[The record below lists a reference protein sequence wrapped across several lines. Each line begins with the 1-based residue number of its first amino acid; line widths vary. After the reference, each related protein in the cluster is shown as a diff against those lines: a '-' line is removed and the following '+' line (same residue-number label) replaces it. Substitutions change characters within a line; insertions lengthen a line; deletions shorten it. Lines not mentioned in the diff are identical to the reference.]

1 MTQRFTLGKQHHSSA
16 QRQGNHAGMSETEWR
31 KATKFGAIDIGW
43 IIMCAGMCLGA
54 GIVFLPIQ
62 VGLSGLVVF
71 LFAAL
76 AGYVVSYQYQRLYL
90 DVLAEAPICED
101 FAGIISGYLG
111 KNWGVFL
118 GALYFLLTAMLLFLY
133 STAITNDSASFLV
146 TFDVTEKRLSDSIW
160 YGLCIVSFLVLIA
173 SRGEKLV
180 MKVSSGMVLTKAAV
194 IGILGLVMIPQW
206 DIANVFMPAD
216 WPYVARNFAVM
227 LPFIAMSIGFFP
239 CLGPIVIYFRS
250 QGLPKTAAHYRAARI
265 FNITYGVLV
274 GLIVFFTISFNLALS
289 HDQAVQ
295 AYSANIS
302 ALALA
307 AQNMD
312 GAVVKILNLILNIFA
327 VVTAY
332 FAMFL
337 SFRDSCVGITMN
349 ILRRMMPEDRIN
361 RTLIKYGLS
370 IFCVAICW
378 GVIALNA
385 PVLKFM
391 PILGCLIGIISC
403 FLPVYVVLKV
413 DMFKK
418 YRDWQL
424 IPIFIIGVVLFIS
437 PFISI

>member
-1 MTQRFTLGKQHHSSA
+1 MSQGSFLGNIFSSSSEKYA
-16 QRQGNHAGMSETEWR
+16 DAAGMSIEEWR
-31 KATKFGAIDIGW
+31 KATKFGAIDVGW
-43 IIMCAGMCLGA
+43 IIMCIGMCLGA

-71 LFAAL
+71 ILVAIV
-76 AGYVVSYQYQRLYL
+76 GYIVSYQNQKLYL

-111 KNWGVFL
+111 KNWGFFL
-118 GALYFLLTAMLLFLY
+118 GILYFIFTAMLLFLY

-146 TFDVTEKRLSDSIW
+146 TFGVTETPLSQNVF
-160 YGLCIVSFLVLIA
+160 YGLGIICFLVLIA
-173 SRGEKLV
+173 SQGEKLL
-180 MKVSSGMVLTKAAV
+180 MKVSSGMVFTKAAV
-194 IGILGLVMIPQW
+194 IAILGLIMIPQW
-206 DIANVFMPAD
+206 DLANVLIPPDFT
-216 WPYVARNFAVM
+216 YVAKNFAVM
-227 LPFIAMSIGFFP
+227 LPFIAMSIGFFVG
-239 CLGPIVIYFRS
+239 LGPVVIYFR
-250 QGLPKTAAHYRAARI
+250 KETDNKVVAHYRAKRV
-265 FNITYGVLV
+265 FNTTYLFLV
-274 GLIVFFTISFNLALS
+274 GLIVFFTISFNLALN

-337 SFRDSCVGITMN
+337 SFRDSCVGIAMN

-361 RTLIKYGLS
+361 RTLIKYGIS